1 MTAGIVS
8 AKGRSLGLLDDQYR
22 IESFIQTD
30 AALNPGNSGGAL
42 VNTSGELIGITTA
55 IYSPTGSYAGNS
67 FAVPTSIVKKVYEDL
82 RQYGEVQ
89 RGLIGVNI
97 SDVDEKIAKEQNLKE
112 IKGVYLQGIV
122 PDGAA
127 SAAGL
132 QEKDVII
139 AINGEPVETTADL
152 QTKVNSYR
160 PGDKIEVTYLRRGK
174 EDKKTVVLRNIA
186 GTTGVVTPGT
196 ASTDIFGATFA
207 PLTATERDQ
216 LNIQNGVKIT
226 SITDGRLRDL
236 GMARGT
242 VMVDVNGQKVNSAA
256 DVRRATN
263 DEKSLTSI
271 EGYTTDGT
279 YFKYQTRR

>member
-1 MTAGIVS
+1 M
-8 AKGRSLGLLDDQYR
+8 LDNQYR

-30 AALNPGNSGGAL
+30 AAVNMGNSGGAL
-42 VNTSGELIGITTA
+42 VNTSGELIGITTL
-55 IYSPTGSYAGNS
+55 IYSPTGAYSGNS

-82 RQYGEVQ
+82 RQFGEVQ

-132 QEKDVII
+132 REQDVII
-139 AINGEPVETTADL
+139 AVNGEPVETTGDL
-152 QTKVNSYR
+152 QTKVNRYR

-196 ASTDIFGATFA
+196 TTTTVFGATFA
-207 PLTATERDQ
+207 PVTATERNQ
-216 LNIQNGVKIT
+216 LNIQNGVKIA
-226 SITDGRLRDL
+226 SISDGRLREL
-236 GMARGT
+236 GMATGT
-242 VMVDVNGQKVNSAA
+242 IIVDVNGQNVNSAA
-256 DVRRATN
+256 DIRKATN
-263 DEKSLTSI
+263 DEKTLTSI

-279 YFKYQTRR
+279 YFKYQTKR

>member
-1 MTAGIVS
+1 M
-8 AKGRSLGLLDDQYR
+8 
-22 IESFIQTD
+22 
-30 AALNPGNSGGAL
+30 
-42 VNTSGELIGITTA
+42 
-55 IYSPTGSYAGNS
+55 
-67 FAVPTSIVKKVYEDL
+67 KKVYEDL

-160 PGDKIEVTYLRRGK
+160 PGDKLEVTYLRRGK

-216 LNIQNGVKIT
+216 FNIQNGVKIT

-242 VMVDVNGQKVNSAA
+242 VIVDVNGQKVNSAA